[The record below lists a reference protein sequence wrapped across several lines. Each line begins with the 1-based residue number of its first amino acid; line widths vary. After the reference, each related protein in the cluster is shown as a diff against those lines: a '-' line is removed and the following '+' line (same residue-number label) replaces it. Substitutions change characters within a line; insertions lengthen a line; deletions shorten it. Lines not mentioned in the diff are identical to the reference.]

1 MWTAALLLIL
11 IAFPALVSAQP
22 SREQTPAPPSS
33 VIVKRG
39 DGTLTASWSAVPGA
53 THYHVTYSDSGGA
66 SWNLASLGHTSTSIV
81 ISGVRNEASYIV
93 GVRARTAQ
101 GWTGWTNSAVVKPQ
115 RPQQPLTPPG
125 FIPPPNQP
133 PRPVLRVDVT
143 RADGT
148 LTASW
153 GASPTATAYDVTYT
167 DDDRQSWQSAALD
180 YTGTSITIDVDNSET
195 YIVGVRAE
203 NEHGAS
209 SWTNSAAAGPW
220 TPPPPNTPTGLIAV
234 AGEDSATMQWN
245 DPGDA
250 SITGYRYQMREAGGD
265 WGEQTPIEG
274 GGASTTSHQ
283 ISGLAQG
290 TTYHINLQALNAGGA
305 SAAAQTQAVLPGLVP
320 GPANIT
326 VTRGTGTI
334 TVSWDAMP
342 GAYRYWVASFNHS
355 DGYSN
360 REHFKTPTSTSTT
373 LTGANDSLNYMI
385 RIYARGDFGKSA
397 FSWSGPAGTLTSPP
411 LAPSWV
417 SVTRSAPAGPLTASW
432 PAVVGAASYD
442 VNISGDRG
450 KTWARQVG
458 GHTGTS
464 WTIAV
469 VDADTDYI
477 IAVRTNN
484 TAGASSWTRSPVNTP
499 APPPPASVSVASR
512 SGTALSV
519 TWDAVTDATSYDV
532 RSSTDSGATWATD
545 VTGHPATNVTLTI
558 DATKDYLIGVR
569 AVNSKGVSGWTV
581 SALSRAT
588 PIPPAPTNVSDT
600 RGKGTIRLTWDASA
614 GATSYEVACNPYES
628 AWLWTSCATG
638 ITDTNRVASFSTY
651 YNWVTKQNT
660 TIGDDRAYLYAVRAK
675 NASGASEWTRY
686 TAWPAEPHRI
696 ASISATRSAS
706 EITLS
711 WTVPAANGGYPIK
724 RMDVQCRTSS
734 DGGTTWSSWFHCG
747 DQSTLNPSAGSTF
760 TTAVDS
766 QDSYDSTLTY
776 QARARG
782 VTELGFSGQW
792 RESAVIDPFPIL
804 TASAI
809 TATGATLTLTG
820 RTGNWWLKQTSPSAG
835 TCTAGEADFSHALST
850 LSAGTW
856 RTYTAYSD
864 SSCSTELAA
873 EAFSS
878 AVTVS
883 NLGETGSGVLNI
895 GSYGGALYDGAQ
907 AFTTG
912 SNGGGY
918 TLSSITIAAD
928 AKVLNPAN
936 FVVKLHAATST
947 GKGAE
952 LATLSGSNPNENKNY
967 TYACSGSG
975 CALAANTTY
984 YVFMEAP
991 NSPSL
996 SNYYAIWTTSS
1007 DNETQ
1012 EPSSNGWSIANNGL
1026 KNGAANGAL
1035 SSRIK
1040 VTALLRPSLTA
1051 SSITQTTATLTLAGP
1066 VANWWLKETSPSTGT
1081 CTAGESDFSHTLSSL
1096 SGGTSYTYKAYS
1108 ASGCATADEI
1118 ASMTFTTDPPTLTA
1132 SENTTTGATL
1142 TLTGHTGNWWLK
1154 ETAPSTGSC
1163 TAGEVDLSHALSS
1176 LTSGT
1181 WHTYK
1186 AYSDAS
1192 CSSGNELAAEIFAT
1206 AVSVDNLSASSTG
1219 SGAAVGDIGGSDY
1232 QRAIAFTTGSV
1243 SSGYTLTG
1251 VTINFG
1257 NKNGNPTSVSADIYT
1272 SSSGGNPGSLVAN
1285 LGSKSPA
1292 GAGNQT
1298 WTCSGAGCALQ
1309 PKTTYLVLLR
1319 ATAPSGSYYRWHRT
1333 TSGAETNTPS
1343 DAGWSIADVA
1353 RYKTSQI
1360 GWTAY
1365 SGLSQKIKVA
1375 ALPNPSLDASSVT
1388 NKTATLTMAGR
1399 LGNWYYQADVGPHST
1414 CQGPVSTTTKALSG
1428 LTPGATYN
1436 YKAYSNSTC
1445 TTGNLLATAPAFTTL
1460 SPTLTATNITLN
1472 SATLTIADH
1481 VGNWYVKR
1489 TAPTAGTCSSAI
1501 SGDTHNISTLDA
1513 GAWYTYWA
1521 YSDSSCTSGN
1531 ELAGEVLG
1539 AAVSVDNLSA
1549 GSNVGNGAAIG
1560 TVGGTTY
1567 EGAIAFTT
1575 GGVPTG
1581 YTLSE
1586 VTVNFGNKNGDPTSV
1601 SAGVYTNNSGNPGSL
1616 VVGLG
1621 SKSPAGAGNQIWT
1634 CSGAGCT
1641 LSPSTTYLVVLKATT
1656 SGGTNHYRWHRTS
1669 SDAETNTPTGAGWSI
1684 AHDGRQKT
1692 SATNSW
1698 LAQTGLSRRV
1708 KVTALPNPS
1717 LTSSSVTGKTAILT
1731 LTGRLGAWYYQADVG
1746 PHTSCQGP
1754 VSASTQ
1760 TLTGLTGATTYTY
1773 KAYSDSTC
1781 TTGNLLATAP
1791 AFTTLLLTLTADDV
1805 TVNSATLR
1813 ITNHTGSWYLK
1824 QTAPTAGTCSSE
1836 ITATTHD
1843 LSTLTAGTWYTYRAY
1858 SDSGCSSANEL
1869 VAGAFATAVS
1879 VDNLSVGSNIGNG
1892 AIVGNSSNTD
1902 YQRAIA
1908 FTTGGSSGG
1917 YTLSEVTINFGPK
1930 QGNPTSVSAGVYTN
1944 SGGNP
1949 GSLVADLGSKS
1960 PAGAGNQI
1968 WSCSGSCALSPNTT
1982 YLVALKATAP
1992 GGTDHYRWHRTASD
2006 DEVNTPSGAGW
2017 SIANDGRQKTTQA
2030 NWSVFPGY
2038 AVRIEVTAVPEPSL
2052 DASGI
2057 TKSTATLTLAGHVDN
2072 WWLKQTAPTPAGAC
2086 TAGEADFSH
2095 ALSTL
2100 AAGTTYTYQAYSDSA
2115 CTTAKQIASATFS
2128 TPIVLTSSGVTAT
2141 TATLTLEGHSGN
2153 WYYQADAA
2161 PDNSCTGPVSGTTKA
2176 LTALSP
2182 GTTYTYKAYS
2192 DATCT
2197 TANLLT
2203 TASAFSTPASLTASE
2218 ITKTTATLTLAGR
2231 TGNWWLKKTA
2241 PTPAGTCTAGEA
2253 DFSHALSTLVK
2264 NTNYTYKAYSASTC
2278 ATTNE
2283 LVTVSFLTTG
2293 DPGDGDTGSDF
2304 GRNEN
2309 KNTYG
2314 LWSDGTTIWT
2324 ADFIRQKLSA
2334 YTLAGGAR
2342 DATKEFSLHADNVN
2356 TADLWS
2362 DGTTIWTADSA
2373 DNKLYAYTL
2382 AGGARDTAKE
2392 FTTHSDNALPYGIWS
2407 DGTTIWVAD
2416 YTDAKLYAYTLAGGA
2431 RDTAKEFN
2439 LHSANGT
2446 PTGIWSDG
2454 TTIWVADWTDK
2465 VLYAYTLAT
2474 GARVGTKDINLR
2486 ASNGNPT
2493 SIWSD
2498 GTRIWVLANGV
2509 DKIHVYY
2516 MHAPTKQ
2523 LIASS
2528 VAPTSA
2534 ALDITWHDEAWWYQR
2549 TAPTGDST
2557 CHSVA
2562 AGTTSVSLSSL
2573 STDTSYTY
2581 KAYDKTGCA
2590 SADEIATASFSTL
2603 ATGERDTSSEFDT
2616 HSENAQLVGIWSND
2630 TTMWALDFID
2640 EKLYAYS
2647 LATGVRDSAKEFDL
2661 HSVNDNPHGLWSNG
2675 TTVWTSDDSDNKVY
2689 AYTLATGARDA
2700 TKDIS
2705 LHADNDTPYS
2715 LWSNGATIWVLDTV
2729 DDKLYAYTLA
2739 TGARDAS
2746 KDVSL
2751 AAVNDSPRGLWSDG
2765 TTIWVA
2771 DYGDDKLY
2779 AYTLATGARD
2789 TTREIELHAD
2799 NGNPTDLW
2807 SDGVTMWVS
2816 DYADGRLYSYA
2827 YAYTSS
2833 LAKGLTASAV
2843 AKTTATLNIANHT
2856 AAWWYQRTA
2865 PTGDSTCHSVAASTT
2880 GVSLSSLI
2888 RNTAYTYQA
2897 YSRSGCTSAYE
2908 IATASFTTVGNPGDH
2923 HAAKDLGVTSTN
2935 NNPAGLWSDG
2945 TTMWVADSG
2954 SDKLYAYTLASGAR
2968 DTTKEFNL
2976 DSGNNDPT
2984 GLWSNGTTMWVA
2996 DSRDEKLYA
3005 YTLATGARDTSKE
3018 FNLDS
3023 ANRGPYDLWSDGTT
3037 MWVVDVIDGKLYAYT
3052 LATGARDTSKE
3063 FTLNSANGNPI
3074 GIWSDET
3081 TIWVVDNSDKK
3092 LYAYTLATGARD
3104 TSKEFN
3110 TSSANAN
3117 PTQTWSDGAT
3127 TWVIDL
3133 TDDKLYAYYSQPPT
3147 KRLTTSDVTV
3157 RGATLNITWHTAAWW
3172 YQRSAGSPADST
3184 CHSVAAATSSATL
3197 SGLIDNTSYTYK
3209 AYDKSGCASADQIAT
3224 GSFTTL
3230 AHGAGATA
3238 SEINLDS
3245 TNSDVVDIWSDG
3257 TTIWVADD
3265 GDNKLFAYTL
3275 ASGARDTSKEFNLH
3289 SLNSDPAGI
3298 WSNGTHVWVLDYGD
3312 NKLFV
3317 YNLASGSRSAFREFP
3332 LVANNNVPRG
3342 LWSDGTTIWVSDYT
3356 DNKLYAYTLA
3366 SGGRDSAK
3374 DRNMATD
3381 NDGPTGIWSD
3391 GTTVWVSDYKD
3402 AKLFAYSLTTRAR
3415 DEAREFNT
3423 HTDNARPGGLW
3434 WDGST
3439 IWVADYEDAKLYAY
3453 HVSTRL
3459 AASSVAATTATLNI
3473 GGHSGAWYYKANA
3486 APDNSCTGPVS
3497 GTTKALT
3504 GLTTGT
3510 TYTYQAYSDSTCTA
3524 ANLLA
3529 IAGAFTPTSLGA
3541 SSVSVTKAT
3550 LTVTGDGAAWW
3561 YQRTTPTGDST
3572 CHSVAASTT
3581 TAALTGLSGGTSYTY
3596 RAYNQSGCAGADQI
3610 ATVSFSTHA
3619 LGARDTSKEF
3629 GLASLFP
3636 AGAWSNG
3643 TTMWVSDFNQDK
3655 LYAYTLAGGAR
3666 DTSKE
3671 FNLPSNN
3678 GDAYGLWSNG
3688 TTIWVADPND
3698 DKLYAYTLAGGARD
3712 TAKEFNLHSDNGDAY
3727 GLWSNGTTVW
3737 VADNGDNKLFAYT
3750 LSGGARDTAKEFNL
3764 HSDNGDAYG
3773 IWSDGA
3779 TIWVADRGDDKLFA
3793 YTLAS
3798 GARDTSKEFSLNS
3811 ANSDP
3816 YDIWSDGTT
3825 IWVVDFGDK
3834 RLYAYWLD

>member
-1 MWTAALLLIL
+1 MWSAALLLIL

-22 SREQTPAPPSS
+22 TRDQPPAPPSS
-33 VIVKRG
+33 VSVTRG

-66 SWNLASLGHTSTSIV
+66 SWNLASFGHTSTSIV

-101 GWTGWTNSAVVKPQ
+101 GWTGWTNSSVVQPQ
-115 RPQQPLTPPG
+115 RPQQPLTPPVV
-125 FIPPPNQP
+125 IPPPNQP

-148 LTASW
+148 LTAFW
-153 GASPTATAYDVTYT
+153 GASPKATTYHVTYT
-167 DDDRQSWQSAALD
+167 DDDGQSWQLAALD
-180 YTGTSITIDVDNSET
+180 YTETSITIDVDNGET

-209 SWTNSAAAGPW
+209 AWRNSAAAGPW

-250 SITGYRYQMREAGGD
+250 SITGYQYQMREAGGD

-373 LTGANDSLNYMI
+373 LAGANDSLNYMI

-397 FSWSGPAGTLTSPP
+397 FSWSAPTGTLTSPP

-450 KTWARQVG
+450 KTWAQQVG
-458 GHTGTS
+458 GHTGTT

-469 VDADTDYI
+469 VDADTDYV

-512 SGTALSV
+512 SGTVLSV

-532 RSSTDSGATWATD
+532 RSSADSGATWATD
-545 VTGHPATNVTLTI
+545 VTGHLATNVTLTI

-600 RGKGTIRLTWDASA
+600 RGKGTIRLSWDAST

-660 TIGDDRAYLYAVRAK
+660 AIGDDRSYMFAVRAK

-747 DQSTLNPSAGSTF
+747 DQSTLNPTAGSTF

-782 VTELGFSGQW
+782 ITELGFSGQW

-804 TASAI
+804 TASGI
-809 TATGATLTLTG
+809 TTTGATLTLTG

-850 LSAGTW
+850 LNAGTW

-952 LATLSGSNPNENKNY
+952 LASLSGSNPNENKNY

-1118 ASMTFTTDPPTLTA
+1118 ASVTFTTDPPTLTA
-1132 SENTTTGATL
+1132 SGNTTTGATL
-1142 TLTGHTGNWWLK
+1142 TLTGRTGNWWLK

-1163 TAGEVDLSHALSS
+1163 TAGEADLSHTLSS

-1192 CSSGNELAAEIFAT
+1192 CSSANELAAEIFAT
-1206 AVSVDNLSASSTG
+1206 AVSVDNLSASG
-1219 SGAAVGDIGGSDY
+1219 SGGAAVGDIGGSDY
-1232 QRAIAFTTGSV
+1232 QRAVAFTTGSV
-1243 SSGYTLTG
+1243 SSGYTLTE

-1272 SSSGGNPGSLVAN
+1272 SSGGNPGSLVVN

-1298 WTCSGAGCALQ
+1298 WSCSGAGCALQ

-1319 ATAPSGSYYRWHRT
+1319 ATAPSGSYYRWQRT
-1333 TSGAETNTPS
+1333 TSGAETNTPTG
-1343 DAGWSIADVA
+1343 AGWSIADVA
-1353 RYKTSQI
+1353 RFRTTQNNWGPYAGT
-1360 GWTAY
+1360 
-1365 SGLSQKIKVA
+1365 SQKIKVA

-1388 NKTATLTMAGR
+1388 NKTATLTMAGA

-1414 CQGPVSTTTKALSG
+1414 CQGPVSTTTTALSG
-1428 LTPGATYN
+1428 LTPGTTYN
-1436 YKAYSNSTC
+1436 YKSYGNATC

-1501 SGDTHNISTLDA
+1501 SVDTHNISTLDA

-1560 TVGGTTY
+1560 SASGVSY

-1586 VTVNFGNKNGDPTSV
+1586 VTVNFGNKNGNPTSV
-1601 SAGVYTNNSGNPGSL
+1601 SAGVYTNSGGNPGTL

-1621 SKSPAGAGNQIWT
+1621 SKSPAGAGNQTWT

-1669 SDAETNTPTGAGWSI
+1669 SDAETNTPTGAGWMI

-1698 LAQTGLSRRV
+1698 LGQTGLSRRV

-1717 LTSSSVTGKTAILT
+1717 LTSSSVTGKTATLT
-1731 LTGRLGAWYYQADVG
+1731 LTGQLGAWYYKADVG

-1754 VSASTQ
+1754 VSAYTQ

-1773 KAYSDSTC
+1773 KAYSDPTC

-1824 QTAPTAGTCSSE
+1824 RTAPTAGTCSSE
-1836 ITATTHD
+1836 ITTTTHD
-1843 LSTLTAGTWYTYRAY
+1843 LSTLNAGTWYTYRAY

-1869 VAGAFATAVS
+1869 VAGAFSTAVS
-1879 VDNLSVGSNIGNG
+1879 VDNLSGGTNVGNG
-1892 AIVGNSSNTD
+1892 AAVGNVSNSD

-1908 FTTGGSSGG
+1908 FTTGSSSGG
-1917 YTLSEVTINFGPK
+1917 YTLSEVTVNFDNK
-1930 QGNPTSVSAGVYTN
+1930 NGNPTSVSAGVYTD

-1960 PAGAGNQI
+1960 PAGAGNQT
-1968 WSCSGSCALSPNTT
+1968 WTCSGAGCALSPSTT
-1982 YLVALKATAP
+1982 YLVLLKATAP
-1992 GGTDHYRWHRTASD
+1992 SGTNHYRWHRTQYSD
-2006 DEVNTPSGAGW
+2006 QTNTPTGAGW
-2017 SIANDGRQKTTQA
+2017 SIADVARYKTTQTGWA
-2030 NWSVFPGY
+2030 AFTGFSQ
-2038 AVRIEVTAVPEPSL
+2038 RIKVTAVPKPSL
-2052 DASGI
+2052 DASSV
-2057 TKSTATLTLAGHVDN
+2057 TATTATLTLAGHVD
-2072 WWLKQTAPTPAGAC
+2072 
-2086 TAGEADFSH
+2086 D
-2095 ALSTL
+2095 
-2100 AAGTTYTYQAYSDSA
+2100 
-2115 CTTAKQIASATFS
+2115 
-2128 TPIVLTSSGVTAT
+2128 
-2141 TATLTLEGHSGN
+2141 
-2153 WYYQADAA
+2153 WYYIADAA
-2161 PDNSCTGPVSGTTKA
+2161 PDTSCTGPVSTTTKA
-2176 LTALSP
+2176 LTGLTTGA
-2182 GTTYTYKAYS
+2182 TYTYKAYS
-2192 DATCT
+2192 DSTCT
-2197 TANLLT
+2197 AAKLLATARAFTPTSLG
-2203 TASAFSTPASLTASE
+2203 ASSVTV
-2218 ITKTTATLTLAGR
+2218 TTATLT
-2231 TGNWWLKKTA
+2231 
-2241 PTPAGTCTAGEA
+2241 
-2253 DFSHALSTLVK
+2253 V
-2264 NTNYTYKAYSASTC
+2264 
-2278 ATTNE
+2278 
-2283 LVTVSFLTTG
+2283 TG
-2293 DPGDGDTGSDF
+2293 D
-2304 GRNEN
+2304 
-2309 KNTYG
+2309 
-2314 LWSDGTTIWT
+2314 
-2324 ADFIRQKLSA
+2324 
-2334 YTLAGGAR
+2334 GG
-2342 DATKEFSLHADNVN
+2342 
-2356 TADLWS
+2356 
-2362 DGTTIWTADSA
+2362 
-2373 DNKLYAYTL
+2373 
-2382 AGGARDTAKE
+2382 
-2392 FTTHSDNALPYGIWS
+2392 
-2407 DGTTIWVAD
+2407 
-2416 YTDAKLYAYTLAGGA
+2416 
-2431 RDTAKEFN
+2431 
-2439 LHSANGT
+2439 
-2446 PTGIWSDG
+2446 
-2454 TTIWVADWTDK
+2454 
-2465 VLYAYTLAT
+2465 
-2474 GARVGTKDINLR
+2474 
-2486 ASNGNPT
+2486 
-2493 SIWSD
+2493 
-2498 GTRIWVLANGV
+2498 
-2509 DKIHVYY
+2509 
-2516 MHAPTKQ
+2516 
-2523 LIASS
+2523 
-2528 VAPTSA
+2528 
-2534 ALDITWHDEAWWYQR
+2534 
-2549 TAPTGDST
+2549 
-2557 CHSVA
+2557 
-2562 AGTTSVSLSSL
+2562 
-2573 STDTSYTY
+2573 
-2581 KAYDKTGCA
+2581 
-2590 SADEIATASFSTL
+2590 
-2603 ATGERDTSSEFDT
+2603 
-2616 HSENAQLVGIWSND
+2616 
-2630 TTMWALDFID
+2630 
-2640 EKLYAYS
+2640 
-2647 LATGVRDSAKEFDL
+2647 
-2661 HSVNDNPHGLWSNG
+2661 
-2675 TTVWTSDDSDNKVY
+2675 
-2689 AYTLATGARDA
+2689 
-2700 TKDIS
+2700 
-2705 LHADNDTPYS
+2705 
-2715 LWSNGATIWVLDTV
+2715 
-2729 DDKLYAYTLA
+2729 
-2739 TGARDAS
+2739 
-2746 KDVSL
+2746 
-2751 AAVNDSPRGLWSDG
+2751 
-2765 TTIWVA
+2765 
-2771 DYGDDKLY
+2771 
-2779 AYTLATGARD
+2779 
-2789 TTREIELHAD
+2789 
-2799 NGNPTDLW
+2799 
-2807 SDGVTMWVS
+2807 
-2816 DYADGRLYSYA
+2816 
-2827 YAYTSS
+2827 
-2833 LAKGLTASAV
+2833 
-2843 AKTTATLNIANHT
+2843 
-2856 AAWWYQRTA
+2856 AWWYQRTA

-2880 GVSLSSLI
+2880 SASLSSLSGS
-2888 RNTAYTYQA
+2888 TSYTYRA
-2897 YSRSGCTSAYE
+2897 YNKSGCASADA
-2908 IATASFTTVGNPGDH
+2908 IATASFSTLAYGAQDTAKEFTLHTDND
-2923 HAAKDLGVTSTN
+2923 AATGI
-2935 NNPAGLWSDG
+2935 WSDD
-2945 TTMWVADSG
+2945 TTIWVADRT
-2954 SDKLYAYTLASGAR
+2954 D
-2968 DTTKEFNL
+2968 N
-2976 DSGNNDPT
+2976 
-2984 GLWSNGTTMWVA
+2984 
-2996 DSRDEKLYA
+2996 KLYA
-3005 YTLATGARDTSKE
+3005 YTLATGARDTAKE
-3018 FNLDS
+3018 FNLHS
-3023 ANRGPYDLWSDGTT
+3023 Y
-3037 MWVVDVIDGKLYAYT
+3037 
-3052 LATGARDTSKE
+3052 
-3063 FTLNSANGNPI
+3063 NGNAR
-3074 GIWSDET
+3074 GIWSNGT
-3081 TIWVVDNSDKK
+3081 TIWVVDYVDKK

-3104 TSKEFN
+3104 TAKEFTLHTDN
-3110 TSSANAN
+3110 
-3117 PTQTWSDGAT
+3117 DVAT
-3127 TWVIDL
+3127 
-3133 TDDKLYAYYSQPPT
+3133 
-3147 KRLTTSDVTV
+3147 
-3157 RGATLNITWHTAAWW
+3157 
-3172 YQRSAGSPADST
+3172 
-3184 CHSVAAATSSATL
+3184 
-3197 SGLIDNTSYTYK
+3197 
-3209 AYDKSGCASADQIAT
+3209 
-3224 GSFTTL
+3224 
-3230 AHGAGATA
+3230 
-3238 SEINLDS
+3238 
-3245 TNSDVVDIWSDG
+3245 DIWSDG
-3257 TTIWVADD
+3257 TTIWV
-3265 GDNKLFAYTL
+3265 DN
-3275 ASGARDTSKEFNLH
+3275 
-3289 SLNSDPAGI
+3289 I
-3298 WSNGTHVWVLDYGD
+3298 
-3312 NKLFV
+3312 
-3317 YNLASGSRSAFREFP
+3317 
-3332 LVANNNVPRG
+3332 
-3342 LWSDGTTIWVSDYT
+3342 
-3356 DNKLYAYTLA
+3356 
-3366 SGGRDSAK
+3366 
-3374 DRNMATD
+3374 
-3381 NDGPTGIWSD
+3381 
-3391 GTTVWVSDYKD
+3391 
-3402 AKLFAYSLTTRAR
+3402 
-3415 DEAREFNT
+3415 
-3423 HTDNARPGGLW
+3423 
-3434 WDGST
+3434 
-3439 IWVADYEDAKLYAY
+3439 
-3453 HVSTRL
+3453 
-3459 AASSVAATTATLNI
+3459 
-3473 GGHSGAWYYKANA
+3473 
-3486 APDNSCTGPVS
+3486 
-3497 GTTKALT
+3497 
-3504 GLTTGT
+3504 
-3510 TYTYQAYSDSTCTA
+3510 
-3524 ANLLA
+3524 
-3529 IAGAFTPTSLGA
+3529 
-3541 SSVSVTKAT
+3541 
-3550 LTVTGDGAAWW
+3550 
-3561 YQRTTPTGDST
+3561 
-3572 CHSVAASTT
+3572 
-3581 TAALTGLSGGTSYTY
+3581 
-3596 RAYNQSGCAGADQI
+3596 
-3610 ATVSFSTHA
+3610 
-3619 LGARDTSKEF
+3619 
-3629 GLASLFP
+3629 
-3636 AGAWSNG
+3636 
-3643 TTMWVSDFNQDK
+3643 
-3655 LYAYTLAGGAR
+3655 
-3666 DTSKE
+3666 
-3671 FNLPSNN
+3671 
-3678 GDAYGLWSNG
+3678 
-3688 TTIWVADPND
+3688 D

-3712 TAKEFNLHSDNGDAY
+3712 TAKEFTLHTDND
-3727 GLWSNGTTVW
+3727 
-3737 VADNGDNKLFAYT
+3737 VAT
-3750 LSGGARDTAKEFNL
+3750 
-3764 HSDNGDAYG
+3764 G
-3773 IWSDGA
+3773 IWSDDT
-3779 TIWVADRGDDKLFA
+3779 TIWVADSSDDKLYA

-3798 GARDTSKEFSLNS
+3798 GARDTSKEFNLNS
-3811 ANSDP
+3811 ANGNAIG
-3816 YDIWSDGTT
+3816 IWSNGTT
-3825 IWVVDFGDK
+3825 IWVADSSDK
-3834 RLYAYWLD
+3834 KLYAYWID